1 MVLMPAPPPKDLAG
15 YLHCLDNG
23 VSYKYKEDP
32 SYNFPI
38 YNWSVRRFFLL
49 YYGDGP
55 NRWLRLGS
63 PAEIYFL

>member
-32 SYNFPI
+32 SYGGPI
-38 YNWSVRRFFLL
+38 YNWSVRSLFFTVQRGRARDLFCSTS
-49 YYGDGP
+49 Y
-55 NRWLRLGS
+55 
-63 PAEIYFL
+63 